1 MTEEEMIQAAF
12 DNLLQYYLKSNH
24 RKKADV
30 IQKAYNFAL
39 HATQNV
45 RRPSGEHY
53 MLHPIAVATIASHE
67 MGLGST
73 SICAALLHDVIE
85 TSDYTIDD
93 IKVIFGSKIA
103 QIVEGLTKIAGGIFG
118 DKASE
123 QAENFKKL
131 LLTMSEDIR
140 VILIKICDRLDNMR
154 HLDAQPIAKQYKI
167 AGETLFIY
175 APLANR
181 LGLNQIKTELEDL
194 SFKYEHPEEY
204 AAIEKKLAYTHEQRE
219 HLFDDFTNPIKDAL
233 DKIGIKYEI
242 KARVKSPYSIW
253 NKMQKKHVSFDE
265 IYDILAVR
273 IVFTPTTRED
283 EVKEC
288 FSIYV
293 ELCKLYQSHPDRLRD
308 WLSHP
313 KANGYQALHVT
324 LMSNQGRW
332 IEVQIRS
339 DRMDEIA
346 EQGFAAHWKY
356 KTDDDPMNTERVAED
371 ELNGWLRT
379 IKEILDDPQ
388 PDAMDFLDAIK
399 LNLFASEI
407 FVFSPK
413 GDIITMPAG
422 CTALDY
428 AFQIHTFLGT
438 HCIGA
443 KVNHK
448 LVPLSHKLQGGDQV
462 EIITSNSQ
470 HVQPVWINFVTT
482 AKARNKIQALLRKQ
496 EREYAKEGN
505 TILTSWLEQNGLSL
519 TTSILNKLAEVY
531 KEKQQER
538 LLVAIAKREI
548 VLGESDLNAIY
559 SNKRQKSSKK
569 NRLEWRKYIPF
580 VKSKNTAKNKD
591 NDYLVIGKDFDKNQT
606 IVITE
611 DNISRYK
618 FPDCCKPIPG
628 DPILAYINSDNEL
641 EIHSRSCTEAA
652 RLKSSF
658 GANILAAQWN
668 MRGDMS
674 FVTAISMKGI
684 DRKGMVKDVTVM
696 LSDTFEV
703 NIHRLTVVTDDGIF
717 IAEIELK
724 VRDNSN
730 LDEIIK
736 KLQTIN
742 GMQSVHRV

>member
-140 VILIKICDRLDNMR
+140 VVLIKICDRLDNMR

-519 TTSILNKLAEVY
+519 TTSILNKLAEVH

-591 NDYLVIGKDFDKNQT
+591 HDYLVIGKDFDKNQT

-628 DPILAYINSDNEL
+628 DPILAYINGDNEL

-658 GANILAAQWN
+658 GTNILAAQWN